1 MEWKNKL
8 SLVGVFSLVV
18 LTGCSSS
25 PDFFSRQ
32 DLLQLAEE
40 DRAAIYAD
48 NEPANGDLTLE
59 QSISRALLY
68 NRERRVQMLETAL
81 SASRLELTSFDMLP
95 QLAASA
101 GYSKRSNLSWASSV
115 TLNDKNTTGFVAGTA
130 DTDLSTGSERE
141 NTTRSAVLNWSVL
154 DFGLSYVRAQQGT
167 DRYLIA
173 KERERKAVHNLM
185 QDVRTAYWRAV
196 SAQRLLDRVEPLAA
210 RVSVAIENSRQ
221 IELELLE
228 NPLEALQFQRDLLDI
243 QRNLDGLHKDLVG
256 AKTTLASLMGMS
268 PDEEY
273 RLSDD
278 GPGAVPALKYD
289 VKTME
294 RAALAFRPELAE
306 AQYTRRVTDKE
317 GTAALLQLMPNLSLN
332 AGAYYDSN
340 MFQLNNDWTSVGAT
354 VGMNLLNVFR
364 YPAQKRDAEA
374 AKSLAEEQRMALT
387 VGVLS
392 QVYLSHVAYGQ
403 SIEAYENAVK
413 YLDVV
418 ERIRVQMEARV
429 GAENYTELDLIR
441 EEFTTMLAE
450 VRRDVA
456 YADLQNSYGRI
467 FVTAGLDPFPA
478 TVPDVTVDGLAK
490 ALTRQLMDWDSGR
503 LGLVAAPLFDQIQ
516 EVYEGPGD
524 HSFTFSTETFV
535 LGGNVAYEARQVNGE
550 ALPTWWAFDTET
562 RTFKGNPPGGIQY
575 LDVILTA
582 SNDMGLS
589 SQDVVRFTFEDT
601 NDVPTLTA
609 LDDIKVEAG
618 SLATG
623 QFSRTDV
630 EGELLVFDLI
640 EGPKGFSIT
649 RDGIW
654 RYDPT
659 QEDSKIKSLN
669 EGESLSDIVKFQ
681 IVDPNGDRSVVD
693 LDFLVQGVNDAPI
706 VSSTYYAVVF
716 NEDDTA
722 SKSVWI
728 RAYDPD
734 KGSKPVKYRFDPRSD
749 VPQGVTLD
757 QYNTVVINPNQPR
770 FQKLRESET
779 LIERV
784 KIEVYD
790 EHGAV
795 SDPVEI
801 AITIHGQNDKPV
813 LQGSELAVTVAP
825 SAGRYFGFLNLT
837 DVVDPEGTRVN
848 YKWAPPNFNNSMYGY
863 LDIEPVTGR
872 VAIKLKEDGTPFIKG
887 RKKVRLAAIDEDGGE
902 TVLEVSLTV
911 TDQVDNP
918 VAMVDVD

>member
-8 SLVGVFSLVV
+8 GLVSVFSLVV

-32 DLLQLAEE
+32 DLLKLAEE
-40 DRAAIYAD
+40 DREALYAD
-48 NEPANGDLTLE
+48 NEPTNGDITLE

-81 SASRLELTSFDMLP
+81 SASRLDMTSFDMLP
-95 QLAASA
+95 QLAVSA
-101 GYSKRSNLSWASSV
+101 GYNYRDTYAASTSSLDGMNDRTPDTSDYSV
-115 TLNDKNTTGFVAGTA
+115 SASRDGVTASTT
-130 DTDLSTGSERE
+130 
-141 NTTRSAVLNWSVL
+141 LNWSVL
-154 DFGLSYVRAQQGT
+154 DFGLSYVRAQQGS

-196 SAQRLLDRVEPLAA
+196 SAQRLLDRVEPLAS
-210 RVSVAIENSRQ
+210 RVSIAIENSRQ
-221 IELELLE
+221 IELEQLE

-256 AKTTLASLMGMS
+256 AKNTLASLMGMS

-273 RLSDD
+273 RLFDD

-306 AQYTRRVTDKE
+306 AQYTRRITDKE
-317 GTAALLQLMPNLSLN
+317 GTAALLQLMPNLSLS
-332 AGAYYDSN
+332 AGGYYDNSPYL
-340 MFQLNNDWTSVGAT
+340 LNNDWSAVTASVGL
-354 VGMNLLNVFR
+354 NLLNVFR
-364 YPAQKRDAEA
+364 YPAQKRDAKVA
-374 AKSLAEEQRMALT
+374 ADLAEQQRMALT

-418 ERIRVQMEARV
+418 ERIRAQMAARV

-490 ALTRQLMDWDSGR
+490 ALTHQLMDWDAGR
-503 LGLVAAPLFDQIQ
+503 LGLVAAPLFDQVQ

-524 HSFTFSTETFV
+524 HSFTFNTETFV
-535 LGGNVAYEARQVNGE
+535 LGGNVAYDARQVNGE
-550 ALPTWWAFDTET
+550 ALPTWWALDAET
-562 RTFKGNPPGGIQY
+562 RTFKGNPPGGIEH

-589 SQDVVRFTFEDT
+589 SQDVVRFVFEDT
-601 NDVPTLTA
+601 NDVPTLTS
-609 LDDIKVEAG
+609 LDDINVEAG
-618 SLATG
+618 TLVTG
-623 QFSRTDV
+623 QFPQTDV

-640 EGPKGFSIT
+640 EGPKGFSIS
-649 RDGIW
+649 RDGMW

-659 QEDSKIKSLN
+659 QEGYTIKALN
-669 EGESLSDIVKFQ
+669 AGESLSDIVKFQ

-693 LDFLVQGVNDAPI
+693 VDFLVQGVNDAPV
-706 VSSTYYAVVF
+706 VSSTYHAVVF
-716 NEDDTA
+716 NEDDTV

-728 RAYDPD
+728 RAHDPD
-734 KGSKPVKYRFDPRSD
+734 KRSKPVNYRFDPLSD
-749 VPQGVTLD
+749 VPDGVTLD
-757 QYNTVVINPNQPR
+757 EYNKVVINPNQPR
-770 FQKLRESET
+770 FQKLREGET
-779 LIERV
+779 LVERFKV
-784 KIEVYD
+784 ELYD
-790 EHGAV
+790 EHGAM
-795 SDPVEI
+795 SDPVDI
-801 AITIHGQNDKPV
+801 AITVHGQNDKPV

-848 YKWAPPNFNNSMYGY
+848 YKWAPPNFNNSMYEY

-872 VAIKLKEDGTPFIKG
+872 VVIKTKEDGTPFIKG
-887 RKKVRLAAIDEDGGE
+887 HKKVRLAAIDEDGGE
-902 TVLEVSLTV
+902 SVLEVSLRV
-911 TDQVDNP
+911 TDQPDNP